1 MKGKFV
7 LALCFVLFAFTFLG
21 RNLNEIAYG
30 VAVCDIDK
38 KAESIDISS
47 PPYVIAV
54 DKGHGG
60 VDTGAQHI
68 VDEIDV
74 IEKTGEL
81 LYELL
86 EKDENF
92 TPVFTRD
99 KTSDPDSR
107 QRCRVAKQAG
117 ASLLI
122 SLHANCDSHKSA
134 HGFECYPI
142 PKGRANHENSL
153 KFAKILCKNMEQRGH
168 YLRGENKD
176 GIKYAF
182 YSGKNKIIVDS
193 TDAKI
198 RSAKSFGILEN
209 SPCPRV
215 LAEQCFITNYSD
227 VENWATNRG
236 CKKAAEIYYKSI
248 LEYFGLEK
256 AK

>member
-1 MKGKFV
+1 MKKKFV
-7 LALCFVLFAFTFLG
+7 LALCFILFAFAFLG
-21 RNLNEIAYG
+21 RNLNEVAYG
-30 VAVCDIDK
+30 VALCDTDK
-38 KAESIDISS
+38 KAENISVTS

-74 IEKTGEL
+74 IEKTGRR

-92 TPVFTRD
+92 IPVFTRD
-99 KTSDPDSR
+99 KASDPDSR
-107 QRCRVAKQAG
+107 QRCRVAEQAW

-134 HGFECYPI
+134 HGFECYPM
-142 PKGRANHENSL
+142 PKGRTHHENSL
-153 KFAKILCKNMEQRGH
+153 KFAQIVCRNMEQRGH

-193 TDAKI
+193 TDTKI

-209 SPCPRV
+209 SPCPRILV
-215 LAEQCFITNYSD
+215 EQCFITNYSD
-227 VENWATNRG
+227 VENWATDRG

-248 LEYFGLEK
+248 SDYFGLNEEK
-256 AK
+256 